1 MVKLQ
6 FRMILT
12 SMSLSD
18 EHNCSNTNILTIGRS
33 SVFQSVEKFRNLR
46 SPFLA
51 NTSDVHHRNK
61 SYDDNDDD
69 DDDRMTI
76 LGVNL

>member
-1 MVKLQ
+1 
-6 FRMILT
+6 
-12 SMSLSD
+12 MSLSD
-18 EHNCSNTNILTIGRS
+18 EHNCSNTNILTKGGLQFFKAWKS
-33 SVFQSVEKFRNLR
+33 SGIYGAPSWQI
-46 SPFLA
+46 LA